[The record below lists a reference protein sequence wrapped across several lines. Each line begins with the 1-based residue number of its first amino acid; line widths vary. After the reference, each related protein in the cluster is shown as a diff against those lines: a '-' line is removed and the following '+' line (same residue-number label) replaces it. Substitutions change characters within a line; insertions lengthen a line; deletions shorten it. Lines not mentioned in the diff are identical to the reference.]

1 MRVSFLARSLLI
13 VGASV
18 LLSSGS
24 IVAQELRGKHR
35 DMALTCV
42 GCHETDSPTK
52 TASSST
58 CRTCHAQVDVRTR
71 SLSSGGKTYAFN
83 PHASH
88 QGDLRCTLCHKVHKP
103 SVLICK
109 DCHAFDVV
117 VP

>member
-1 MRVSFLARSLLI
+1 MRASLVALSLLI
-13 VGASV
+13 VGAGV
-18 LLSSGS
+18 FLSGGS
-24 IVAQELRGKHR
+24 IVAQDLRGKHR
-35 DMALTCV
+35 DQALTCI

-52 TASSST
+52 TASSSI
-58 CRTCHAQVDVRTR
+58 CRTCHATVDVRTR
-71 SLSSGGKTYAFN
+71 ALNLGGKTYAFN

-109 DCHAFDVV
+109 DCHAFEVV